1 MKKLSIILL
10 LAISAAC
17 GLRAYAQKGAEL
29 LSAFAE
35 RTATFGKKQLNY
47 REAITAE
54 HDTVAPAIVI
64 FLHGGS
70 GAGSDNKRQ
79 MRSAAVGEIY
89 NYLTE
94 HGIKAYFLVP
104 QCDEEAS
111 WSGFNPPPRRSGA
124 PGPRMSRHK
133 EPVKCESY
141 NKYVKALAD
150 LYVEQH
156 GADSTRI
163 YIFGA
168 SMGGDGVWHI
178 VNDYPTYFAA
188 AMAASG
194 AFRGKELP
202 RVTHTPLLCIK
213 GTRERTYT
221 EYEQRL
227 NRIKELGGEINFQP
241 LKGLDHHDAIA
252 DAFTP
257 ARIEWVLTHRLKP

>member
-17 GLRAYAQKGAEL
+17 GLRAYAQKGTEL

-104 QCDEEAS
+104 QCDEDARGQAS
-111 WSGFNPPPRRSGA
+111 TLRLVA
-124 PGPRMSRHK
+124 Q
-133 EPVKCESY
+133 
-141 NKYVKALAD
+141 AL
-150 LYVEQH
+150 
-156 GADSTRI
+156 
-163 YIFGA
+163 
-168 SMGGDGVWHI
+168 
-178 VNDYPTYFAA
+178 
-188 AMAASG
+188 
-194 AFRGKELP
+194 
-202 RVTHTPLLCIK
+202 
-213 GTRERTYT
+213 
-221 EYEQRL
+221 
-227 NRIKELGGEINFQP
+227 
-241 LKGLDHHDAIA
+241 
-252 DAFTP
+252 P
-257 ARIEWVLTHRLKP
+257 ARECRAPKSR